1 MQQATGCAS
10 NPSPWL
16 TAFIMLHSF
25 ISMARA
31 IISWCPMRQPMIHI
45 DARVPKVAR
54 DCRVRDFTRQFGWI
68 HAPG

>member
-1 MQQATGCAS
+1 
-10 NPSPWL
+10 
-16 TAFIMLHSF
+16 MLHSF

-54 DCRVRDFTRQFGWI
+54 DCRLRDFTRQFGWI